1 MDRLGLSLF
10 LQRTAGLARRMQ
22 SASLSEGECFHAER
36 ATAVT
41 ANLHA
46 ARELNGFLQPSFGGG
61 GAGGGGGWILLFLPE
76 LASHEPNNHVEDP
89 RQLGKELK
97 KLKPLGVGLTSYPKY
112 QQELPFGSCAF
123 KVHSLQCSSSL

>member
-61 GAGGGGGWILLFLPE
+61 GAGGGGGGYFSSYLSWLHMNLTIMWKILG
-76 LASHEPNNHVEDP
+76 N
-89 RQLGKELK
+89 LGK
-97 KLKPLGVGLTSYPKY
+97 S
-112 QQELPFGSCAF
+112 
-123 KVHSLQCSSSL
+123 